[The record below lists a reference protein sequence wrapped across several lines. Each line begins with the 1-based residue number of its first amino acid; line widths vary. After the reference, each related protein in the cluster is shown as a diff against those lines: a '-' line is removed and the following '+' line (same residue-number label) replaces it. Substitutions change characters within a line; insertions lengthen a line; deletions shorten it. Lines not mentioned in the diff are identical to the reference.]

1 MKRLALLGALLLA
14 CGGATQDTTT
24 TASTPAPS
32 ASAGAAP
39 ASPAA
44 PAAIGKPAP
53 DFTLNDVNGKPYT
66 LGQLRGKAVILE
78 WFNPGCGQV
87 SESHKKGALA
97 QLAARA
103 QKVGIVY
110 LAINSNAPGTIGS
123 GVDNNK
129 AGIAAL
135 HLPNPVLL
143 DDDGKVGHAY
153 GATKTPEMFV
163 VDPAGNLVY
172 RGAVDDVEAAL
183 ADLAAARPV
192 QKPETTPN
200 GCAIEYRSH

>member
-1 MKRLALLGALLLA
+1 MNRLAFVGCFVLA
-14 CGGATQDTTT
+14 CGGAAQDTTT

-32 ASAGAAP
+32 ASASAAP
-39 ASPAA
+39 AAPAT
-44 PAAIGKPAP
+44 AAIGKPAP
-53 DFTLNDVNGKPYT
+53 DFTLNDVNGKPYA
-66 LGQLRGKAVILE
+66 LAQLRGKAVILE

-110 LAINSNAPGTIGS
+110 LAINSNGPGTIGS

-135 HLPNPVLL
+135 HIPNPVLL
-143 DDDGKVGHAY
+143 DEDGKVGHAY

-172 RGAVDDVEAAL
+172 RGAVENVEAAL

-192 QKPETTPN
+192 QKPESPPN
-200 GCAIEYRSH
+200 GCAIDYRSP